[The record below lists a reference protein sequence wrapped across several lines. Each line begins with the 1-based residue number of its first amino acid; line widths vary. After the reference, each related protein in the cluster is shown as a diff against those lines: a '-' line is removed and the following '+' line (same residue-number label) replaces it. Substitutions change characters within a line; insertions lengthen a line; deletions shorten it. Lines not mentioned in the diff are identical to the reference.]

1 MKKQFCKK
9 IALLLAMTLCLG
21 ATSCGKKDE
30 PIPENTEKKVDAA
43 KNTEEPDGTVAAD
56 TPLLQTAFL
65 QADNAPTV
73 SAGTAILVEQST
85 GTILFDKNAKDKM
98 YPASM
103 TKMVTALV
111 VMDYFKADELITVGT
126 EINEVSLDSSKAGHV
141 IGETLTVKNLI
152 RGLIIPSGNDSA
164 NVLAAA
170 VAKKVEN
177 NQNLSFA
184 ECQNVFAGLMNEKAK
199 ELGAVNSHFTN
210 AHGYHDENHYS
221 CAYDMALFARAYL
234 ENSTLAEI
242 ANEKSFT
249 GNGADNLFAQSN
261 DMKTQDY
268 AWKSHNLLITD
279 NEYKYGYASGIK
291 TGFTNEAGDCVS
303 AAAKKEDVTLIAIV
317 FNSPDP
323 QRWLDAKN
331 LFEYGFNGYEK
342 VELGKAA
349 SVVEAVPL
357 TKHNRLEGDTL
368 DVVFNRDVLAYLPT
382 GSSAKVSKTM
392 EYNEEYLAETKD
404 NVVKL
409 KAPIAK
415 DAQIGTASFQIDGKI
430 VLTENVYAGRA
441 VSKGNIWNSIHYFFK
456 NFASVVFSVKGLI
469 GLGII
474 VVVGALG
481 FLGARFIGGRRRRS
495 ARGYSFRQPIS
506 RRGRKGRRF

>member
-1 MKKQFCKK
+1 MKNEFCKK
-9 IALLLAMTLCLG
+9 IALLIAMTLSLG
-21 ATSCGKKDE
+21 ISGCGKKAE
-30 PIPENTEKKVDAA
+30 PLPENGENKAQ
-43 KNTEEPDGTVAAD
+43 TEEVAD
-56 TPLLQTAFL
+56 TAAASEEPQLQTAFV

-111 VMDYFKADELITVGT
+111 VMDHFNADELITVGS

-170 VAKKVEN
+170 VAKKTQN

-184 ECQNVFAGLMNEKAK
+184 ESQEVFAKLMNEKAK
-199 ELGAVNSHFTN
+199 ELGAVNTHFTN

-234 ENSTLAEI
+234 DNSTLTEI

-249 GNGADNLFAQSN
+249 GNGADNMLAQN
-261 DMKTQDY
+261 EGMKTQDY
-268 AWKSHNLLITD
+268 SWVSHNLLITN
-279 NEYKYGYASGIK
+279 NEYSYGYASGIK

-303 AAAKKEDVTLIAIV
+303 AAATKDGETLIAII

-323 QRWLDAKN
+323 ARWVDAKS
-331 LFEYGFNGYEK
+331 LFEFGFNEYEK

-349 SVVEAVPL
+349 VAAEEMPL
-357 TKHNRLEGDTL
+357 IKHNRLEGDTL
-368 DVVFNRDVLAYLPT
+368 DVVFNRDIITYLPKGT
-382 GSSAKVSKTM
+382 ADKVSKTIAY
-392 EYNEEYLAETKD
+392 EQDYLTESKD
-404 NVVKL
+404 GTAKL

-415 DAQIGTASFQIDGKI
+415 DAKVGTASFQIDGKT
-430 VLTENVYAGRA
+430 VLTESVYAGRE
-441 VSKGNIWNSIHYFFK
+441 VSKASLWSGIKYFFK
-456 NFASVVFSVKGLI
+456 NFADIVFTVKSLIALVIIAVAGGL
-469 GLGII
+469 L
-474 VVVGALG
+474 
-481 FLGARFIGGRRRRS
+481 FIGFRIFSGRRRRPS
-495 ARGYSFRQPIS
+495 RGYSLRQPTFRKS
-506 RRGRKGRRF
+506 KKRGGRRF